1 MGTAAKTQMADH
13 KNEELCSYAALILA
27 DADEEV
33 TADNMTKLIKAAG
46 GDVPAFYLQLFEKVA
61 GMTPVTDMV
70 KDASKV
76 GSGAPAGAAPAA
88 ATTGGG
94 DAPAAAAKKSSSESD
109 GGDMAG
115 GGLFGEEEAGKHVDL
130 TSMITQPS

>member
-27 DADEEV
+27 DANEDI

-61 GMTPVTDMV
+61 GMRPVSDMV

-76 GSGAPAGAAPAA
+76 GSGAPGGAAPAA
-88 ATTGGG
+88 ATGGG
-94 DAPAAAAKKSSSESD
+94 AAPAAAAKKS
-109 GGDMAG
+109 
-115 GGLFGEEEAGKHVDL
+115 
-130 TSMITQPS
+130 T

>member
-88 ATTGGG
+88 A
-94 DAPAAAAKKSSSESD
+94 AKKSSSESD

-115 GGLFGEEEAGKHVDL
+115 GGLFGEEEAW
-130 TSMITQPS
+130 

>member
-1 MGTAAKTQMADH
+1 MGAAKTQMADH

-46 GDVPAFYLQLFEKVA
+46 GDVPAFYLQLFEK
-61 GMTPVTDMV
+61 
-70 KDASKV
+70 DASKV

-115 GGLFGEEEAGKHVDL
+115 GGLFGEEEAW
-130 TSMITQPS
+130 